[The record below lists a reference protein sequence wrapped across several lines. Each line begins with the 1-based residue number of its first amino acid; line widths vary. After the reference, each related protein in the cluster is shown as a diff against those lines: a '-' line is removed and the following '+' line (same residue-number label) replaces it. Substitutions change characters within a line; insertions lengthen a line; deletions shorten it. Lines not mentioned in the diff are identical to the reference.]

1 MKKTILQ
8 ILFLIILVS
17 CQPEE
22 DNDYDEQCKSVTG
35 GTKESCWA
43 LELSP
48 GNQCCFSNHT
58 DDGDF
63 QCIHLND
70 VYYDVYSHGRTF
82 YYRRET
88 EGFDCYNGRDP
99 SDEDNFCEERNKE
112 LYNYA
117 YQCKKGTVYDKNEIY
132 TEEEKKILGD
142 NEHCYNFARLSIFSN
157 ISFTKNDCD
166 KGKLTE
172 SAKKSGLTCAFFQ
185 YVFTFKDKTINHDT
199 CHLFNPDFLKDEEN
213 FKEYLESLGR
223 DFIVEKH
230 GEFES
235 FTLSLSDSSGNS
247 VSYDSKSDKLSHQT
261 KSSNSKSSGNIQNIN
276 FIQFLFLLFLV
287 SL

>member
-8 ILFLIILVS
+8 IIFLIILVS

-22 DNDYDEQCKSVTG
+22 DNDYDKQCKSVTG

-48 GNQCCFSNHT
+48 GNQCCFSNDT
-58 DDGDF
+58 DNGDF
-63 QCIHLND
+63 ECIHLND
-70 VYYDVYSHGRTF
+70 AYYDLYTHGSTF

-88 EGFDCYNGRDP
+88 EGFDCYNDHP
-99 SDEDNFCEERNKE
+99 SEDKYCDTANEV

-117 YQCKKGTVYDKNEIY
+117 YQCKKGTVYDKNEKY

-142 NEHCYNFARLSIFSN
+142 NEHCYNFARLFFSSN
-157 ISFTKNDCD
+157 ITITKNDCD

-172 SAKKSGLTCAFFQ
+172 SAKKSGLTCAFLQ
-185 YVFTFKDKTINHDT
+185 YVFTFKDKTINREF
-199 CHLFNPDFLKDEEN
+199 CYIFNPDFLKEKEN
-213 FKEYLESLGR
+213 FKAFLESLGT
-223 DFIVEKH
+223 DFISQEQE
-230 GEFES
+230 EFES
-235 FTLSLSDSSGNS
+235 FKVSLSDSSGNS
-247 VSYDSKSDKLSHQT
+247 VSYDSKSDNLSYQLHA
-261 KSSNSKSSGNIQNIN
+261 SGNIQNIN
-276 FIQFLFLLFLV
+276 FIQLLFLLFLV